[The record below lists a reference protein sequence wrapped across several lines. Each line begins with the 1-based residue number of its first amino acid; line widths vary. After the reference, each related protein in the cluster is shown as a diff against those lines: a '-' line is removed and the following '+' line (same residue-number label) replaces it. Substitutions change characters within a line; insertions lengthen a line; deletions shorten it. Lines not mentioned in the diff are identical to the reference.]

1 MKALLDN
8 SDFNT
13 TMAPWIASTYKMMD
27 HYFSELLLNEKINVT
42 KQQWIVLK
50 VLNENKIGIIQ
61 NDLAFI
67 THRNKASLTRLISV
81 MEKKKLVFRKQ
92 SEKDARVNL
101 VFTTEKGSEVF
112 LKMKPIMM
120 KAIKSLQK
128 NISEEEIEQLIT
140 ILSKIQENITHQIQ

>member
-1 MKALLDN
+1 MFDQMKQMVYDQ
-8 SDFNT
+8 T
-13 TMAPWIASTYKMMD
+13 
-27 HYFSELLLNEKINVT
+27 E
-42 KQQWIVLK
+42 
-50 VLNENKIGIIQ
+50 Q
-61 NDLAFI
+61 N
-67 THRNKASLTRLISV
+67 V

-101 VFTTEKGSEVF
+101 VFTTKKGSEVF